1 MSEISETYRH
11 ATLAA
16 APSLSLPQLAAIALA
31 LAALGLLAA
40 APYWASP
47 YMVTMLLPFFAY
59 AIGLMGFNLLFG
71 YGGLLSFGHA
81 MFLGIGAYVAAVMT
95 GQIGVASLEIILLAA
110 IAAAMAA
117 AFLIGLICVRY
128 TRIFFG
134 MLTLSFG
141 MLFHS
146 FLIKFYDV
154 TGGDTGMAV
163 KRPLL
168 LGMDFS
174 DMPRIAF
181 LTGPFYYYAL
191 GLSLIAVFIMWR
203 IVRSPFGL
211 HLKAQRDNAVK
222 AEYLGVRV
230 KGFRLAAFV
239 ISAAYCAAA
248 GVLLA
253 MRAGNAD
260 PEIVYWT
267 HSGELVFMTVLGGF
281 ANLFGPVVGA
291 FSFIFIRDW
300 LMGLTEFWRLAMGV
314 VLTLTV
320 IFFPRGLSGLAEDI
334 YALARRRLS

>member
-1 MSEISETYRH
+1 MSEISQTYARSIN
-11 ATLAA
+11 AA
-16 APSLSLPQLAAIALA
+16 ANLGLLRIAALAVGAATFAAIAT
-31 LAALGLLAA
+31 

-47 YMVTMLLPFFAY
+47 YTVTMLLPFFAY
-59 AIGLMGFNLLFG
+59 AIGLLGFNLLFG

-81 MFLGIGAYVAAVMT
+81 MFLGIGAYVAATMT
-95 GQIGVASLEIILLAA
+95 GRLGIVSMEAILLTAIAAA
-110 IAAAMAA
+110 IAAA
-117 AFLIGLICVRY
+117 FIVGLICVRY
-128 TRIFFG
+128 TRIFFS

-146 FLIKFYDV
+146 FLIKFYDI

-168 LGMDFS
+168 FGMDFS
-174 DMPRIAF
+174 DMPRTAF
-181 LTGPFYYYAL
+181 LIGPFYYYAL
-191 GLSLIAVFIMWR
+191 ALFLIAAFIMWR

-211 HLKAQRDNAVK
+211 HLRAQRDNAVK

-239 ISAAYCAAA
+239 ISAAYCAVA

-267 HSGELVFMTVLGGF
+267 QSGELVFMTVLGGF
-281 ANLFGPVVGA
+281 SSLLGPVAGA

-300 LMGLTEFWRLAMGV
+300 LMGFTEYWRLAMGV
-314 VLTLTV
+314 VLVLTV
-320 IFFPRGLSGLAEDI
+320 IFFPRGLMGLAEDA